1 MNNLRPC
8 MFKEEKDGET
18 STGYFHTWKQ
28 ILVGKTAFM
37 RGIVEKEDG
46 EVVKVAPTFI
56 TFTDRK

>member
-8 MFKEEKDGET
+8 MFKEKDGET
-18 STGYFHTWKQ
+18 STGYFHTWEQ